1 MNANFN
7 DDQINQTPIDLELDK
22 AQIELQEKEDAAEV
36 EIEELLKTLNID
48 SRRDERIIA
57 FYFVYA
63 VDRCDYTASL
73 ESVADNFSRG
83 YNLTVPKTSYAF
95 KIANGTIENRNEID
109 EKIKPYLKNW
119 KLERLGCCT
128 LLIIRMAMWE
138 LEQTGTIASIVINEA
153 VELAKIFAEK
163 DAFKFVN
170 GLLDE
175 YCKKNGLK
183 STKFEGQE

>member
-1 MNANFN
+1 MNENIN
-7 DDQINQTPIDLELDK
+7 DDQINPNPVDSELDK
-22 AQIELQEKEDAAEV
+22 ERVELQEKENAT
-36 EIEELLKTLNID
+36 EIEIEDILKNLKVD

-63 VDRCDYTASL
+63 VDRFDYTTSL
-73 ESVADNFSRG
+73 ESVVDNFSRG
-83 YNLTVPKTSYAF
+83 YNLVVPKTSYAF
-95 KIANGTIENRNEID
+95 KIAEGTIENRNEID

-138 LEQTGTIASIVINEA
+138 LGQEGVVPSIVINEA

-170 GLLDE
+170 GILDE
-175 YCKKNGLK
+175 YCKQNGLK
-183 STKFEGQE
+183 LKDEEQE